1 MSIRSSILPFAL
13 LSGAVMA
20 GCGGSGP
27 SPVAPTAVATPAPV
41 PVPTSTPM
49 PSPTATPAVVCADC
63 EITDNHNPV
72 DTASIRLYMLFNE
85 EHEPI
90 EPLTPDPDGS
100 IPIRVGHQMRLDL
113 TGKDAQRR
121 QTYGTHTSI
130 DWFFSDDSIIDMRPK
145 VDYFQYDVWPREP
158 GTLTVYAIFDGVR
171 TNDLVF
177 RFVK

>member
-1 MSIRSSILPFAL
+1 MSIRSSIVPSAI
-13 LSGAVMA
+13 LSAAVMA
-20 GCGGSGP
+20 GCGGSSP
-27 SPVAPTAVATPAPV
+27 SPAAPSAVATPAPV
-41 PVPTSTPM
+41 PVATPTPV

-63 EITDNHNPV
+63 EITDNHDPV
-72 DTASIRLYMLFNE
+72 ETASIRLYVLFNQ
-85 EHEPI
+85 EHELI
-90 EPLTPDPDGS
+90 EPPTPDPDGT

-130 DWFFSDDSIIDMRPK
+130 DWYFSDESIIDMRPK
-145 VDYFQYDVWPREP
+145 VDNFQQDIWPNEP

-171 TNDLVF
+171 TNDLTF